1 MTTDAQR
8 TPTDDLIHTMLR
20 ALVQS
25 SPYTD
30 RTHAWKSDAW
40 TRQRAEAISA
50 AIAWLGEVRIAA
62 IKED

>member
-25 SPYTD
+25 SHTQ
-30 RTHAWKSDAW
+30 TEL
-40 TRQRAEAISA
+40 T
-50 AIAWLGEVRIAA
+50 LGRVMRGPASGR
-62 IKED
+62 KQSLQP